1 MQWQNLNLNQTINE
15 INLRLVDLETQEIQ
29 NKPFSLE
36 EWDNVETIYP
46 IDLII
51 DETDGFEQSIIQES
65 NVPLNVCQILVKEM
79 SLRSDVSINDSL

>member
-51 DETDGFEQSIIQES
+51 DETDGFEQSIIQVS